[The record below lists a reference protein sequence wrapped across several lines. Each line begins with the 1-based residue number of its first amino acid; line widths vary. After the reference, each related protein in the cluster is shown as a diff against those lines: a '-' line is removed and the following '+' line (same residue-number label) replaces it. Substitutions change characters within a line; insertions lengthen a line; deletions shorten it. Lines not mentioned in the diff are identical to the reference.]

1 MKNPFLIGQKI
12 YLRAPEDGDEQII
25 VLSENHPS
33 PRETLFYAIPRSTA
47 SMKDRIRT
55 MEDDPNSIVFSICN
69 IKSNKVIGITALL
82 RIDWV
87 GRAAIFY
94 IAISQK
100 ENWSHGYG
108 SETTRLMIDY
118 AFETFNL
125 NRIQLHVFTKNT
137 SAINV
142 YKKCGFVIEGTLRQA
157 MYRAGKYHDFYVM
170 GLIRKDW
177 KKNNTNP

>member
-100 ENWSHGYG
+100 ENWSQGYG

-125 NRIQLHVFTKNT
+125 NRIQLHV
-137 SAINV
+137 
-142 YKKCGFVIEGTLRQA
+142 GFIGHFFQRRTASDQVDNLVRYICDTETRILDSELAAQFVVNLFKRD
-157 MYRAGKYHDFYVM
+157 R
-170 GLIRKDW
+170 
-177 KKNNTNP
+177 